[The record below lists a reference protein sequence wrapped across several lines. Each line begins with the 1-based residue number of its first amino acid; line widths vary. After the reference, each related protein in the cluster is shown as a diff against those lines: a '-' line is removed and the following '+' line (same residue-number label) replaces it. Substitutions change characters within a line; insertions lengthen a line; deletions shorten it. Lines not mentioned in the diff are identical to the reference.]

1 MLRDV
6 TLSYN
11 STEKTYTVDSDTHY
25 EGRVK
30 ALRLFLDEFHIPG
43 RPVDYIAGSKKG
55 IIDILVKSSI
65 DRRTIE
71 GVSGHEGLFFLGKI
85 GNLREYVRE
94 SNKLDEKTKTKATAL
109 LLKLEEVLS
118 G

>member
-11 STEKTYTVDSDTHY
+11 NTEKTYTVDSDTHY

-43 RPVDYIAGSKKG
+43 RPVDYIVGSKKG
-55 IIDILVKSSI
+55 LIDILVKSSI

-71 GVSGHEGLFFLGKI
+71 RNSNSDGPFFLGKL
-85 GNLREYVRE
+85 GNLREYVRM
-94 SNKLDEKTKTKATAL
+94 SDNLDEKVKTKATAL
-109 LLKLEEVLS
+109 LLKLEEVLN